1 MKKLTRLQYEEAKK
15 MNEEGLSL
23 KRIARKFKWRYDS
36 FIYWF
41 NKYKLL
47 EEIELYEKIS
57 NIIKTKNTAKEPELL
72 DVNEI
77 NKAIEELNLNR
88 YEKEFYNF
96 YCIFYNILPDPNDAN
111 IVVKIMAYA
120 TPQQAK
126 SMLLTYAKK
135 MSGEKVS
142 LQYLYNVISHL
153 NLKNKVFTKKE
164 PKTKQQIIKPSDKKE
179 VIVQDLKDYMKK
191 TNEKKN

>member
-1 MKKLTRLQYEEAKK
+1 MRKLTRLQYEEAKK

-36 FIYWF
+36 FVYWF

-47 EEIELYEKIS
+47 EEIEFYEKIS
-57 NIIKTKNTAKEPELL
+57 NIIKTKNTTKGPELL

-77 NKAIEELNLNR
+77 NKAIDELNLNR

-153 NLKNKVFTKKE
+153 NLKNKVFTKKD

-191 TNEKKN
+191 VNGKKN